1 MTEILDAIAARH
13 DAASK
18 LEVDTPAL
26 LVDLD
31 LMERNIDTIAGICR
45 AAGVA
50 WRPHIKGQ
58 KVVEIARKELSAGA
72 IGITCAKLGEAEVFA
87 AGGIRNILIANQ
99 VVGAEKMRRLAALAR
114 IADPIVAI
122 DHVAHVRALA
132 DAFRDADRPL
142 GVVIEVDVGMNRAGV
157 QPGTPVVDLARLV
170 AREPCL
176 VFRGVMGWESQAVTI
191 ASAEEKRRVVT
202 AAVRLLAGSAEEC
215 RKAGFVV
222 EVVSC
227 GGTGT
232 LPFCAQQPGV
242 TEIQAGGGIF
252 SDNHYRQ
259 HYHVD
264 FPAALTILTTVASRP
279 TSTRVILDAGK
290 KSMSSDAAM
299 PSPIGLGPI
308 RSMRLSAEHT
318 TIELEAP
325 SDLPA
330 IGDKVEL
337 TVGYSD
343 TTVHLH
349 DEIVAVRGGRV
360 EAIWPV
366 AARGRSR

>member
-1 MTEILDAIAARH
+1 MTETLDAVAAG
-13 DAASK
+13 DDGSSK
-18 LEVDTPAL
+18 LAVDTPAL

-31 LMERNIDTIAGICR
+31 VMERNIDTIAGICR

-58 KVVEIARKELSAGA
+58 KVVEIARKELAAGA

-87 AGGIRNILIANQ
+87 AAGIRNILIANQ
-99 VVGAEKMRRLAALAR
+99 VVGAEKMRRLAALAHA
-114 IADPIVAI
+114 ADPIVAI
-122 DHVAHVRALA
+122 DNAAHVRALA
-132 DAFRDADRPL
+132 DTFRDAGRRL
-142 GVVIEVDVGMNRAGV
+142 GVVIEVDVGMNRAGIR
-157 QPGTPVVDLARLV
+157 PGAPVAELAQLV
-170 AREPCL
+170 ARESGL
-176 VFRGVMGWESQAVTI
+176 VFRGVIGWESQAVTI
-191 ASAEEKRRVVT
+191 ASAEEKARVVA
-202 AAVRLLAGSAEEC
+202 AAVRLLVGSAEEC
-215 RKAGFVV
+215 RKAGLAVDI
-222 EVVSC
+222 VSC

-232 LPFCAQQPGV
+232 LPFCARQPGV
-242 TEIQAGGGIF
+242 TEVQAGGGIF

-279 TSTRVILDAGK
+279 TATRIILDAGK

-325 SDLPA
+325 SETPR

-349 DEIVAVRGGRV
+349 NEIVAVRNGRV
-360 EAIWPV
+360 EAIWPI
-366 AARGRSR
+366 AARGRSK